1 MSQVTK
7 RTPKGERARGQILD
21 AAEQLFARSGF
32 HGTSVRDV
40 ATQLEIPTASL
51 LHHFPR
57 KERLYG
63 AVLERIA
70 GQLEVAL
77 TSAVRGGTDYG
88 SKLRRLTRKFAQ
100 WSLRRPDH
108 CTLLLR
114 ELLDNAPRIAEARR
128 LHLQPVVEKFASF
141 IREGQ
146 RAGVFRPIDPVMF
159 VIHLAGST
167 SYFVV
172 VQPTLARVVQRSPA
186 AIEKD
191 YRKDLAAM
199 IERVVLVDPPAA

>member
-1 MSQVTK
+1 MVK
-7 RTPKGERARGQILD
+7 PTPKGERARAQILD
-21 AAEQLFARSGF
+21 AAETLFARSGF

-40 ATQLEIPTASL
+40 AAQLDIPTASL
-51 LHHFPR
+51 LHHFPK

-70 GQLEVAL
+70 GQLDHAL
-77 TSAVRGGTDYG
+77 TQATKGGTGYAE
-88 SKLRRLTRKFAQ
+88 KLRKLTRKFAL

-141 IREGQ
+141 IRGGQ
-146 RAGVFRPIDPVMF
+146 REGVFRDIDPVMF
-159 VIHLAGST
+159 VIHLTGST
-167 SYFVV
+167 SYFCV
-172 VQPTLARVVQRSPA
+172 VQPTLSRVVGRSVA
-186 AIEKD
+186 SLTRD
-191 YRKDLAAM
+191 YKKDLSAL
-199 IERVVLVDPPAA
+199 IERVVLVDDAR